1 MRLPNSSLDDLL
13 LVANEEQTEKT
24 LESKPGFS
32 MAFETNKM
40 EENIPPQFEE
50 GLTESVEVC
59 SENELLKSYT
69 LESSF

>member
-1 MRLPNSSLDDLL
+1 
-13 LVANEEQTEKT
+13 
-24 LESKPGFS
+24 

-69 LESSF
+69 LESSFQNKGDKSKGSLTATANKKNEEEKKNIILLR